1 MLINRAVTGALTAVL
16 GALIACLPNFIWPI
30 GEHCR
35 QMMMECAAAAKTE
48 YGIGVLIVFL
58 AILMGFA
65 ESREI
70 RMGIGIGLGF
80 IGILAALIATVLI
93 GFCDGTCSP
102 HCTCNPI
109 TVPVIAGLGTATAL
123 ISFINAFY
131 LNRREHET
139 KEKK

>member
-1 MLINRAVTGALTAVL
+1 MLINRAVTGVSTAVL
-16 GALIACLPNFIWPI
+16 GALIASVPNFIWPI

-35 QMMMECAAAAKTE
+35 QMMMECVAAAKTE

-102 HCTCNPI
+102 HCTCNPMAA
-109 TVPVIAGLGTATAL
+109 PVMTGLGIAAAL
-123 ISFINAFY
+123 ISFINVIY
-131 LNRREHET
+131 LSRR
-139 KEKK
+139 KA